1 MGPELRLMRP
11 GSTLATA
18 TKARQAESGPELRL
32 KIAEAR
38 RNGWVCKNFPLLG
51 ASVYSARDEFDE

>member
-1 MGPELRLMRP
+1 MVRP
-11 GSTLATA
+11 GLTLATA
-18 TKARQAESGPELRL
+18 TKARQAESGPELWL